1 MTTGHAVR
9 TPPALWLK
17 LAAAAVAWVGL
28 YQLNEHLW
36 TWLFADVF
44 GLDLASPVGGA
55 VHFFFYDVAKLSLLL
70 TGLMFVIGILRASFD
85 LTRARAYLEGK
96 GLFVGLVLAVVL
108 GVVTPSARAA
118 RSPCSWGSWRRA
130 SRCRSP

>member
-55 VHFFFYDVAKLSLLL
+55 VHFSFYDVAKLSLLL

-108 GVVTPSARAA
+108 GVVTPF
-118 RSPCSWGSWRRA
+118 CSCS
-130 SRCRSP
+130 